1 MWSGW
6 QRCVNTRPLDGMSPR
21 CRCQTRPLFVWQLQG
36 FENVKAVKLIA
47 EPFTL
52 ENDLLTPTF
61 KLKRN
66 VAKTRFQAD
75 IDDLYEKSGMGVVA
89 GKSGLKQG
97 AVSRK

>member
-6 QRCVNTRPLDGMSPR
+6 QRCVNTRPPDGMSPR
-21 CRCQTRPLFVWQLQG
+21 FVKHTPPFVWQLQG